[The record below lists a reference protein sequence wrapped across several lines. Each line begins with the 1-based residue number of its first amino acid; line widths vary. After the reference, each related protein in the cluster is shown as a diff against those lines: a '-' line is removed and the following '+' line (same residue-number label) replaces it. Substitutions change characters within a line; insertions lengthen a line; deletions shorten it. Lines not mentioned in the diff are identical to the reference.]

1 MYFISCLVRSVIGLF
16 AAFQFFGV
24 VRSIGEWQDEGALV
38 VFATRVHVLAV
49 FAGLFVGLH
58 SLINAL
64 YQKRHGMVHPA
75 LENPWAL

>member
-1 MYFISCLVRSVIGLF
+1 MYFTLRLVRGVIGLF

-38 VFATRVHVLAV
+38 VFA
-49 FAGLFVGLH
+49 GLFVGLR
-58 SLINAL
+58 SWINAL
-64 YQKRHGMVHPA
+64 HKKRHGMAHPA